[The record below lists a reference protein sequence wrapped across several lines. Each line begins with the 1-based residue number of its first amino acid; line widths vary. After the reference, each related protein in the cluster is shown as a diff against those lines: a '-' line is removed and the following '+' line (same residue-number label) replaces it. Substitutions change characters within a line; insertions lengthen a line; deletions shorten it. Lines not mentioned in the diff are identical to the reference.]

1 LKELL
6 TQTFGYILPTKSLK
20 ENIGINRTVP
30 VVLEGIVQRADY
42 KNGNGR
48 IYPRRTLEREIT
60 KLQQVIKDVGY
71 ILCHFDHSD
80 DLEIK
85 LALSCAKIVKLW
97 WNGNDVYAK
106 IELLDESNI
115 QAAQARSF
123 IKSGIK
129 LGISSRGEGSLKQE
143 GGNQIVQDDLNLAT
157 WDLVSI
163 PSTQGAFLNVMR
175 ESLGS
180 DVNEDIILENTSTN
194 NIDKKNKLKRI
205 FENIKSCN

>member
-1 LKELL
+1 LKQLL
-6 TQTFGYILPTKSLK
+6 RETFTYINPTKTLK
-20 ENIGINRTVP
+20 ENIGINKTIP
-30 VVLEGIVQRADY
+30 VVLEGIVQRADA

-48 IYPRRTLEREIT
+48 IYPKRTLEREIS
-60 KLQQVIKDVGY
+60 KLQQIIKEVGY

-97 WNGNDVYAK
+97 WVGNDVYAR
-106 IELLDESNI
+106 IELLDESNTM
-115 QAAQARSF
+115 AAQARSF

-129 LGISSRGEGSLKQE
+129 LGISSRGEGSLRQE
-143 GGNQIVQDDLNLAT
+143 GTNQIVQDDLNLAT

-180 DVNEDIILENTSTN
+180 DVITESFENPIEN
-194 NIDKKNKLKRI
+194 NSKKEKLKNI
-205 FENIKSCN
+205 FANIKSCN

>member
-1 LKELL
+1 MKQLL
-6 TQTFGYILPTKSLK
+6 RETFTYINPTKSLK
-20 ENIGINRTVP
+20 ENIGINKTIP
-30 VVLEGIVQRADY
+30 VVLEGIVQRADT

-48 IYPRRTLEREIT
+48 IYPKRILEREIS
-60 KLQQVIKDVGY
+60 KLQQVIKEVGY

-97 WNGNDVYAK
+97 WVGNDVYAR
-106 IELLDESNI
+106 IELLDESNTM
-115 QAAQARSF
+115 AAQARSF

-129 LGISSRGEGSLKQE
+129 LGISSRGEGSLRQE

-175 ESLGS
+175 ESLSS
-180 DVNEDIILENTSTN
+180 DVITESFENSIEN
-194 NIDKKNKLKRI
+194 NSKKDKLKKI
-205 FENIKSCN
+205 FENIKSCS

>member
-1 LKELL
+1 MKQLLKE
-6 TQTFGYILPTKSLK
+6 TFGYILPTKTLL
-20 ENIGINRTVP
+20 ENLNNLTVSKP
-30 VVLEGIVQRADY
+30 VVLEGVVQRADV

-48 IYPRRTLEREIT
+48 IYPRKTLEREIQ
-60 KLQQVIKDVGY
+60 KLQEVIKQVGY

-97 WNGNDVYAK
+97 WDGNDVWAR
-106 IELLDESNI
+106 IELLDESNTM
-115 QAAQARSF
+115 AAQARSF

-129 LGISSRGEGSLKQE
+129 LGISSRGEGSLRE
-143 GGNQIVQDDLNLAT
+143 IGGNQIVQDDLNLAT

-175 ESLGS
+175 ESLETS
-180 DVNEDIILENTSTN
+180 NSIKEILN
-194 NIDKKNKLKRI
+194 NVSKKDKLKNI
-205 FENIKSCN
+205 FESIKS

>member
-1 LKELL
+1 LAKSRADIKKELIRESKNS
-6 TQTFGYILPTKSLK
+6 GSKSM
-20 ENIGINRTVP
+20 
-30 VVLEGIVQRADY
+30 
-42 KNGNGR
+42 
-48 IYPRRTLEREIT
+48 
-60 KLQQVIKDVGY
+60 
-71 ILCHFDHSD
+71 
-80 DLEIK
+80 
-85 LALSCAKIVKLW
+85 
-97 WNGNDVYAK
+97 
-106 IELLDESNI
+106 LDESNI

-129 LGISSRGEGSLKQE
+129 LGISSRGEGSLRQD

-180 DVNEDIILENTSTN
+180 DVNEDMILENTSTN
-194 NIDKKNKLKRI
+194 NIDKKNKLKSI

>member
-1 LKELL
+1 MKQLLKE
-6 TQTFGYILPTKSLK
+6 TFGYINPTKSLK
-20 ENIGINRTVP
+20 ENIGINKTIP
-30 VVLEGIVQRADY
+30 VVLEGIVQRADA

-48 IYPRRTLEREIT
+48 IYPKRILEREIS
-60 KLQQVIKDVGY
+60 KLQQVIKEVGY

-97 WNGNDVYAK
+97 WVGNDVYAR
-106 IELLDESNI
+106 IELLDESNTM
-115 QAAQARSF
+115 AAQARSF

-129 LGISSRGEGSLKQE
+129 LGISSRGEGSLRQE

-180 DVNEDIILENTSTN
+180 DVITESFENPIENNSKKEKLKNIFSTILE
-194 NIDKKNKLKRI
+194 K
-205 FENIKSCN
+205 

>member
-1 LKELL
+1 MKQLLKE
-6 TQTFGYILPTKSLK
+6 TIGYIFPSKSLK
-20 ENIGINRTVP
+20 ENIGINKTVP
-30 VVLEGIVQRADY
+30 VVLEGIVQRADA

-48 IYPRRTLEREIT
+48 IYPKHILEREIK
-60 KLQQVIKDVGY
+60 KLQDFIQEIGY

-85 LALSCAKIVKLW
+85 LEKSCAKIVKLW
-97 WNGNDVYAK
+97 WVGNDVYAR
-106 IELLDESNI
+106 IELLDESNDK
-115 QAAQARSF
+115 AAQARSF

-129 LGISSRGEGSLKQE
+129 LGISSRAEGSLREIQ
-143 GGNQIVQDDLNLAT
+143 GNQIVQDDLNLAT

-180 DVNEDIILENTSTN
+180 DVMTESTEIPTYVEHKKENLKSLFKDLLE
-194 NIDKKNKLKRI
+194 K
-205 FENIKSCN
+205 

>member
-1 LKELL
+1 MKQLLKE
-6 TQTFGYILPTKSLK
+6 TFGYIQPSKTLL
-20 ENIGINRTVP
+20 ENLNNLTVSKP
-30 VVLEGIVQRADY
+30 VVLEGVVQRADA

-48 IYPRRTLEREIT
+48 IYPKKVLEREIQ
-60 KLQQVIKDVGY
+60 KLQEVIKQVGY

-97 WNGNDVYAK
+97 WDGNDVWAR
-106 IELLDESNI
+106 IELLDESNTM
-115 QAAQARSF
+115 AAQARSF

-129 LGISSRGEGSLKQE
+129 LGISSRGEGSLRE
-143 GGNQIVQDDLNLAT
+143 IGGNQIVQDDLNLAT

-175 ESLGS
+175 ESL
-180 DVNEDIILENTSTN
+180 ETSNSIKESLN
-194 NIDKKNKLKRI
+194 NLSKKDKLKNI
-205 FENIKSCN
+205 FESLKN

>member
-1 LKELL
+1 MKQLL
-6 TQTFGYILPTKSLK
+6 RETFTYINPTKTLK
-20 ENIGINRTVP
+20 ENIGINKTIP
-30 VVLEGIVQRADY
+30 VVLEGIVQRADA

-48 IYPRRTLEREIT
+48 IYPKRVLEREIS
-60 KLQQVIKDVGY
+60 KLQQIIKEVGY

-85 LALSCAKIVKLW
+85 LSLSCAKIVKLW
-97 WNGNDVYAK
+97 WVGDDVYAR
-106 IELLDESNI
+106 IELLDESNTM
-115 QAAQARSF
+115 AAQARSF

-129 LGISSRGEGSLKQE
+129 LGISSRGEGSLRQE
-143 GGNQIVQDDLNLAT
+143 GNNQIVQDDLNLAT

-180 DVNEDIILENTSTN
+180 DVIKESFENIDEIIL
-194 NIDKKNKLKRI
+194 KNKEKLKNI
-205 FENIKSCN
+205 FANIKSCN